1 MENLKMNNKYLN
13 KENSEITSDSHV
25 ELPQPDLSGNPF
37 CFFPEKAKRLGAEGG
52 KAALKNNH
60 LLKNIGNLFFAGVA
74 ISLSLVSCKAPMAT
88 VIQDKTT
95 ENIPPTFTEN
105 NQTDENNNSGMMPWK
120 QFFTD
125 PNLVS
130 LIDTALANNQE
141 LMIALQEIEIAKSNV
156 AYNNGKLKPTVAAKL
171 GIGVD
176 KPGRYTSEGAGD
188 ATTEIEPGKEM
199 PDPLTNFEGGIMA
212 NWEVDIWKKLR
223 TEKEASIQH
232 YLSTVEGKNFVLSNL
247 IAEVADNYYELLSLD
262 NQLDIIRQYIVLQQK
277 ALDVAKIQ
285 KEAMATTEL
294 AVKKFEA
301 ELAKSKATEYDL
313 LQQVTE
319 KENQINALLGRY
331 PQPIIRTKEN
341 LMTTIPQTVFTGIPS
356 QLLANRPDIK
366 QAELELKSAKLDV
379 EAARKEF
386 YPSLEI
392 SATLGL
398 EAFKPSYLVKIPE
411 SVAYGLAG
419 ELAGPLINKSA
430 IKANFQTADAKQI
443 EALYE
448 YDKTVVGA
456 YLDVANLMSKVKNM
470 DQYYQLKSQESASL
484 DQSIGIANQL
494 FRNSRADYLEVLMNQ
509 RDALD
514 AKLELIEAKEKQLST
529 VVDIYK
535 SLGGG
540 WK

>member
-1 MENLKMNNKYLN
+1 MMENMKIYNK
-13 KENSEITSDSHV
+13 IIFATV
-25 ELPQPDLSGNPF
+25 I
-37 CFFPEKAKRLGAEGG
+37 
-52 KAALKNNH
+52 
-60 LLKNIGNLFFAGVA
+60 LLILTG
-74 ISLSLVSCKAPMAT
+74 CKAPMAT
-88 VIQDKTT
+88 KIQDKVK
-95 ENIPPTFTEN
+95 ENIPQNFD
-105 NQTDENNNSGMMPWK
+105 NQQDASGNNSGITPWK

-125 PNLVS
+125 PNLVN
-130 LIDTALANNQE
+130 LIDEALKNNQE
-141 LMIALQEIEIAKSNV
+141 LMITLQEIEIAKSNV
-156 AYNNGKLKPTVAAKL
+156 LYQKGKLSPTVSAKL
-171 GIGVD
+171 GAGVE
-176 KPGRYTSEGAGD
+176 KVGRYTSTGAGD
-188 ATTEIEPGKEM
+188 ASTDITDGKEV
-199 PDPLTNFEGGIMA
+199 PENLGNFEAGLA
-212 NWEVDIWKKLR
+212 ADWEIDIWHKLR
-223 TEKEASIQH
+223 TEKESAVAH

-262 NQLDIIRQYIVLQQK
+262 NQLDIIHQYIDLQKK
-277 ALDVAKIQ
+277 ALEIAKIQ
-285 KEAMATTEL
+285 KQAMATTEL

-301 ELAKSKATEYDL
+301 ELAKSNATEYDL
-313 LQQVTE
+313 KQQITE

-331 PQPIIRTKEN
+331 PQPIVRAKESF
-341 LMTTIPQTVFTGIPS
+341 MSIVPQTVYTGIPS

-366 QAELELKSAKLDV
+366 QAELELKSAQLDV

-411 SVAYGLAG
+411 SVAYSLAG
-419 ELAGPLINKSA
+419 DLAGPLINKSA

-443 EALYE
+443 QALYE
-448 YDKTVVGA
+448 YDKTILNA
-456 YLDVANLMSKVKNM
+456 YLDVANLMSKIKNL
-470 DQYYQLKSQESASL
+470 DQYYEMKSQESKAL
-484 DQSIGIANQL
+484 DEGIDIANQL

-514 AKLELIEAKEKQLST
+514 AKMELIEAKERQLGA